1 MFPYRGGVLARD
13 GVSRPFDQHAS
24 GFSRADTVCA
34 IFLQRFKNS
43 KRFYA
48 KLLYTNTNN
57 DGFKKEG
64 NLFPSKIM
72 QQKLM
77 DEFFLQSKID
87 SSCVNFVEAHSTGT
101 EKGDPEEVA
110 AIDAVFCKN
119 KNREKPL
126 PIGSVKSNMVR
137 ICWDVEMKF

>member
-1 MFPYRGGVLARD
+1 MKD
-13 GVSRPFDQHAS
+13 
-24 GFSRADTVCA
+24 
-34 IFLQRFKNS
+34 S
-43 KRFYA
+43 KRVYA
-48 KLLYTNTNN
+48 KLLYSNINN

-64 NLFPSKIM
+64 STFPSKIM

-87 SSCVNFVEAHSTGT
+87 PNCVNFVEAHATGT
-101 EKGDPEEVA
+101 AKGDPEEVA

-119 KNREKPL
+119 KNRTKPL

-137 ICWDVEMKF
+137 IFEIESLMTRANQRLRFYLFQGTR